1 MFIFR
6 NIKLLLACA
15 IWAIALS
22 AYSLPVNN
30 SPDTLVF
37 PNKVIGSSLSPSE
50 LEQTIHNIIANPA
63 VKAKNLDV
71 EKLRWLISESER
83 LSYSKGIAIA
93 KDMLGVIM
101 RDRSEYAKAIELHE
115 SALAHARNDTIILL
129 SVLNNLGV
137 VYRRLDKPRQALDY
151 HMQALKLADSYKE
164 MPDVALRSLCIAL
177 NSIGNI
183 NLTLNQPNKA
193 LEVFNQSLIL
203 EQQRK
208 NDLGIAI
215 NYENIGLA
223 YQLLGKPDV
232 ALSYFQKSLQHNKKI
247 NSEIGQ
253 SICYNSI
260 GDIFLLKDKPYEAL
274 SSYQTALALSSK
286 SNDDYHVSQAH
297 ANLGRTYLRIGNLE
311 EAYSEII
318 IFNGMAKETGSGTL
332 LAESYKLLS
341 GYYEKKGDYEKALA
355 NYKTSVQ
362 FNDSIINDRNARYL
376 NEMQVIY
383 DAEKKQQQIE
393 ILTKENKIKSQRA
406 IGFLLF
412 SLLIILFWVVI
423 YYYQKKKTDKEKI
436 DLEMKLFRSMM
447 NPHFI
452 FNALGSIQSFLY
464 KNESQKAASY
474 LGSFSK
480 LTRSI
485 LKNSTKELIPLE
497 EEISTLRNYMEI
509 EQMRQRESF
518 SYEII
523 TDDELEQDFI
533 FVPPMMLQPFV
544 ENAIHHGLKDIE
556 NKTGKIKIKID
567 QHDKYVRFVITDNGI
582 GINAPKADI
591 SSTEHKSMGIDI
603 FRKRIKLIKRKYK
616 KTIKFEI
623 IDRNE
628 LYPDKTGTQVTI
640 DFPIIEPND

>member
-1 MFIFR
+1 MSTLQ
-6 NIKLLLACA
+6 NIKLLLSCA
-15 IWAIALS
+15 FLAISLS
-22 AYSLPVNN
+22 VYSISDN
-30 SPDTLVF
+30 SRNDTLIF
-37 PNKVIGSSLSPSE
+37 PSKAIGSDLTLPE
-50 LEQTIHNIIANPA
+50 IEETIHKLNSDRK
-63 VKAKNLDV
+63 VKAKDLD
-71 EKLRWLISESER
+71 EERLTWLIHQSER
-83 LSYSKGIAIA
+83 LNYSKGIAVT
-93 KDMLGVIM
+93 KDLLGVIM
-101 RDRSEYAKAIELHE
+101 RDHSEFAKAIELHQ
-115 SALAHARNDTIILL
+115 SALAKAGNDTVILL
-129 SVLNNLGV
+129 NILNNLGV
-137 VYRRLDKPRQALDY
+137 VYRRLDKPRIALDY
-151 HMQALKLADSYKE
+151 HMQALKIAENYKD
-164 MPDVALRSLCIAL
+164 MPDVAFRSLCIAL

-183 NLTLNQPNKA
+183 NLTLNQPQKA
-193 LEVFNQSLIL
+193 LEVFNQSLL
-203 EQQRK
+203 YEQQRN

-247 NSEIGQ
+247 NSVIGQ

-274 SSYQTALALSSK
+274 SSYKTALSLSSK
-286 SNDDYHVSQAH
+286 TNDEYHISQAH
-297 ANLGRTYLRIGNLE
+297 ANLGRTYLKIGNLK
-311 EAYSEII
+311 EALPQIV
-318 IFNGMAKETGSGTL
+318 IFNEIAKKTESGTL

-341 GYYEKKGDYEKALA
+341 TYYEKLGDYEKAYS
-355 NYKTSVQ
+355 NFRTSVQ

-376 NEMQVIY
+376 TDMQVIY
-383 DAEKKQQQIE
+383 EAEKKQQQIE

-406 IGFLLF
+406 VSYLLIA
-412 SLLIILFWVVI
+412 LLIILFGI
-423 YYYQKKKTDKEKI
+423 AIFFNQKKKTNKEKI

-523 TDDELEQDFI
+523 TDDDLEQDFI

-544 ENAIHHGLKDIE
+544 ENAIHHGLKE
-556 NKTGKIKIKID
+556 MQNKTGRIEIRIS
-567 QHDKYVRFVITDNGI
+567 QHDKYVRFIISDNGM
-582 GINAPKADI
+582 GINAPKPEN

-616 KTIKFEI
+616 KSINFEI
-623 IDRNE
+623 IDLSE
-628 LYPDKTGTQVTI
+628 LNLGKTGTRVTI
-640 DFPIIEPND
+640 DFPLIEPND

>member
-1 MFIFR
+1 MFTLQ
-6 NIKLLLACA
+6 NIKLLLSCA
-15 IWAIALS
+15 FLAISLS
-22 AYSLPVNN
+22 VYSISDN
-30 SPDTLVF
+30 SRNDTLIF
-37 PNKVIGSSLSPSE
+37 PNKAIGSDLTLSE
-50 LEQTIHNIIANPA
+50 IEETIQKLNSGRK
-63 VKAKNLDV
+63 VKAKDLD
-71 EKLRWLISESER
+71 EERLTWLIHQSER
-83 LSYSKGIAIA
+83 LNYSKGIAVT
-93 KDMLGVIM
+93 KDLLGVIM
-101 RDRSEYAKAIELHE
+101 RDHSEFAKAIELHQ
-115 SALAHARNDTIILL
+115 SALAKAGNDTVILL
-129 SVLNNLGV
+129 NILNNLGV
-137 VYRRLDKPRQALDY
+137 VYRRLDKPRIALDY
-151 HMQALKLADSYKE
+151 HMQALKIAENYKD
-164 MPDVALRSLCIAL
+164 MPDVAFRSLCIAL

-183 NLTLNQPNKA
+183 NLTLNQPQKA
-193 LEVFNQSLIL
+193 LEVFNQSLL
-203 EQQRK
+203 YEQQRN

-247 NSEIGQ
+247 NSVIGQ

-274 SSYQTALALSSK
+274 SSYKTALSLSSK
-286 SNDDYHVSQAH
+286 TNDEYHISQAH
-297 ANLGRTYLRIGNLE
+297 ANLGRTYLKIGNLK
-311 EAYSEII
+311 EALPEIVT
-318 IFNGMAKETGSGTL
+318 FNEIAKKTGSGTL

-341 GYYEKKGDYEKALA
+341 TYYEKLGDYEKAYS
-355 NYKTSVQ
+355 NFRTSVQ

-376 NEMQVIY
+376 TDMQVIY
-383 DAEKKQQQIE
+383 EAEKKQQQIE

-406 IGFLLF
+406 VSYLLIT
-412 SLLIILFWVVI
+412 LLIILFGI
-423 YYYQKKKTDKEKI
+423 AIFYYQKKKTDKEKI

-474 LGSFSK
+474 LSSFSK

-523 TDDELEQDFI
+523 TDDDLEQDFI

-544 ENAIHHGLKDIE
+544 ENAIHHGLKE
-556 NKTGKIKIKID
+556 MLNKTGRIEIRIC
-567 QHDKYVRFVITDNGI
+567 QYDKYVRFIILDNGK
-582 GINAPKADI
+582 GINAPKPEN

-616 KTIKFEI
+616 KSINFEI
-623 IDRNE
+623 IDLSE
-628 LYPDKTGTQVTI
+628 LNSGNTGTRVTI
-640 DFPIIEPND
+640 DFPLIEPND